1 MITFWLIL
9 IAMTLA
15 ALACVATPLIAAPRA
30 MTPRQAALAGAMIA
44 LVPCAAL
51 TMYMRIGDPA
61 ALAID
66 TQSMT
71 EHGDSPKSIES
82 VITRLAAKLRHDPAD
97 VQGWTM
103 LARSYSAIER
113 PDDAVA
119 AYRHALTLTPRDAD
133 LLADYADALASAN
146 GGDLSGAPQ
155 QAIDEALAIAPDH
168 PKALAL
174 AGSAALDR
182 RDYPQA
188 LRYWERLKVVSADHP
203 EIAKQAQKQIDDML
217 DLVAKRAKSLAA
229 QNASRSAL
237 EVRVSLS
244 PALAS
249 RVKSTDTVFVYALG
263 SDGRRMPLAIKRLR
277 AAQLP
282 ATVTLDDSMSMTP
295 ERRLS
300 DFATV
305 SVAAR
310 VSASGKAEAQSG
322 DLTGTSGAVTRD
334 QQTVDVV
341 IADIAR

>member
-15 ALACVATPLIAAPRA
+15 ALICVAPPLIASPRA
-30 MTPRQAALAGAMIA
+30 MTPRQAALAGALIA

-51 TMYMRIGDPA
+51 TMYMRIGDPG

-66 TQSMT
+66 TQSTT
-71 EHGDSPKSIES
+71 EHGDSPRSLEA

-103 LARSYSAIER
+103 LARSYAAIER

-119 AYRHALTLTPRDAD
+119 AYRRALALTPRDAD
-133 LLADYADALASAN
+133 LLSDYADALASAN

-155 QAIDEALAIAPDH
+155 QAIDAALAIAPDH

-182 RDYPQA
+182 REYSLAIRD
-188 LRYWERLKVVSADHP
+188 WERLKAVSADHP
-203 EIAKQAQKQIDDML
+203 EIATQAQKQIDDTRERM
-217 DLVAKRAKSLAA
+217 AKRTKSSAA
-229 QNASRSAL
+229 QGAPRSAL
-237 EVRVSLS
+237 DVRVSLS

-249 RVKSTDTVFVYALG
+249 RVKPTDTVFVYALA
-263 SDGRRMPLAIKRLR
+263 SDGGRMPLAVQRLR

-310 VSASGKAEAQSG
+310 VSASGKAEAQPG
-322 DLTGTSGAVTRD
+322 DPTGTSGAVTRD

-341 IADIAR
+341 IADRSR